1 MRESTTKQ
9 PRLLL
14 LVGRPGAGKGTQA
27 TALVSHLNAQAFSV
41 GQRLRDEAQSGTLSS
56 DAVSNMGQG
65 RLAGETVLNRIP
77 LWLMALSRS
86 SQAYI
91 VADGLARTEAEALA
105 LTEKIALFREATALV
120 LEVPEWEC
128 RRRLQLRGRNDDHES
143 AVTSRMQIYEDQ
155 CTAIVETLKRS
166 METFYIEGIGSQ
178 DLVTDRIL
186 DVICP
191 DMIDIFK
198 D

>member
-1 MRESTTKQ
+1 
-9 PRLLL
+9 
-14 LVGRPGAGKGTQA
+14 
-27 TALVSHLNAQAFSV
+27 
-41 GQRLRDEAQSGTLSS
+41 
-56 DAVSNMGQG
+56 
-65 RLAGETVLNRIP
+65 
-77 LWLMALSRS
+77 MALSRS